1 MEYCAWGAAVMLN
14 LIFGFYSKH
23 TVAMHTHTLS
33 LSLPLSLSLSRSL
46 TLLQQAYSGHAFA
59 AVNLLAGT
67 LFYRFGVYGC
77 MV

>member
-1 MEYCAWGAAVMLN
+1 MCGGHVESDIWFLQQAYGGHA
-14 LIFGFYSKH
+14 
-23 TVAMHTHTLS
+23 HTHSLS
-33 LSLPLSLSLSRSL
+33 LSLSLSLSRSL
-46 TLLQQAYSGHAFA
+46 TLLQQAYGGHAFA